1 MDLEDFTARERRLAI
16 LRLMRDGGGMAN
28 ERSIYNAMK
37 PMGYPLTTR
46 DDVTGDLDILAAR
59 SCITTE
65 THEAGFLVATLTGL
79 GRDVADGKRQV
90 KDVKKGDPA
99 DAL

>member
-1 MDLEDFTARERRLAI
+1 MDLEQFTARERRLAI

-28 ERSIYNAMK
+28 ERSIYNAMT

-65 THEAGFLVATLTGL
+65 THEAGFIVATLTRL
-79 GRDVADGKRQV
+79 GRDVADGKREV

-99 DAL
+99 DSL